1 MYTCDKGLQLTRV
14 FERQIEKFFL
24 KSVVVLLCLFGVG
37 KGILYAKQLNLLMSV
52 GKKILFSDQ
61 VDITESLQMEFLF
74 LRLR

>member
-1 MYTCDKGLQLTRV
+1 M
-14 FERQIEKFFL
+14 
-24 KSVVVLLCLFGVG
+24 VVLLCLFGVG

-74 LRLR
+74 LRLRWWLPPLLLKFNAVMKSKLKINIVI